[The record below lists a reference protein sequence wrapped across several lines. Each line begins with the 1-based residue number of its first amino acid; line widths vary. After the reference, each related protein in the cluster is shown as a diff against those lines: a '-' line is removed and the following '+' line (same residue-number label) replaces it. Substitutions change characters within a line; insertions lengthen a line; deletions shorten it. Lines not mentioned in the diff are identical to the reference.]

1 MAAEEK
7 PEDAI
12 EIAQMEMEEAVN
24 AFRHELS
31 RVRTGRA
38 STALLEGLHVNYYGA
53 RTPLRQL
60 AGLAAPEPRL
70 LVVTPYDKGALHEI
84 EKAIQTSDL
93 GLTPINDGKL
103 IRVPIPELTEQR
115 RKELVRHVHKTAEE
129 FRVSVRN
136 HRRDAND
143 KLKKMHKDK
152 KLDDDDVTRRRN
164 PGPAAY
170 DRAHREDRQGSG
182 GQGSRDNGGLSPP
195 QASRAGGRRRRLIQS
210 VASSLPLNEFP
221 GLSLQ
226 AERLPRHV
234 AIVMDG
240 NGRWARQ
247 HGLSR
252 SEGHRRGKDS
262 VRAVVEAAREVGIP
276 YLTLFVFSNENWHRP
291 GTEVRFLM
299 ELFHRYLSTETKRL
313 MKRDIKVVALGIS
326 NACRRRSG
334 ARSTR

>member
-12 EIAQMEMEEAVN
+12 EMAQMEMEEAVG
-24 AFRHELS
+24 AFRHELG

-70 LVVTPYDKGALHEI
+70 LVITPYDKGALHEI

-93 GLTPINDGKL
+93 GLTPINDGKI

-152 KLDDDDVTRRRN
+152 KLDDDTLR
-164 PGPAAY
+164 AA
-170 DRAHREDRQGSG
+170 
-182 GQGSRDNGGLSPP
+182 
-195 QASRAGGRRRRLIQS
+195 
-210 VASSLPLNEFP
+210 
-221 GLSLQ
+221 
-226 AERLPRHV
+226 
-234 AIVMDG
+234 
-240 NGRWARQ
+240 
-247 HGLSR
+247 
-252 SEGHRRGKDS
+252 
-262 VRAVVEAAREVGIP
+262 
-276 YLTLFVFSNENWHRP
+276 
-291 GTEVRFLM
+291 
-299 ELFHRYLSTETKRL
+299 ETKVQQHTTEHIE
-313 MKRDIKVVALGIS
+313 KIDKVLAAKEAEIMEV
-326 NACRRRSG
+326 
-334 ARSTR
+334 